1 MKPASQ
7 TRPDQTRPAYLTC
20 LHDLPT
26 CTYLPRLTC
35 LPSFFHLHAG
45 CSFDRSLERDCR
57 SVCPCCSPT
66 SNPSSRRPPLFR
78 TSSLPLPIL
87 PKHLRLTARS
97 ANLIDSRLRSLSLQH
112 NRAPST
118 DMFPDLS
125 GSSTPPFHNSN
136 LRRRRQARQD
146 VTFHYNGLFDC
157 PFSGFGDV
165 DGTLDLSMHRPRLP
179 SSGFHAIRVRRSEHR

>member
-1 MKPASQ
+1 M
-7 TRPDQTRPAYLTC
+7 TC
-20 LHDLPT
+20 LHEH
-26 CTYLPRLTC
+26 TC
-35 LPSFFHLHAG
+35 LALPVCLRSSIFTRDAPSTAVSSGTVGLSVPAALPLPIHPPVALLSFGHL
-45 CSFDRSLERDCR
+45 
-57 SVCPCCSPT
+57 P
-66 SNPSSRRPPLFR
+66 
-78 TSSLPLPIL
+78 LPLPIL

-112 NRAPST
+112 NRAPSA

-136 LRRRRQARQD
+136 LGRRRQARQD

-179 SSGFHAIRVRRSEHR
+179 SSGFHAIQARHSEHR

>member
-1 MKPASQ
+1 MFIPAS
-7 TRPDQTRPAYLTC
+7 PYLSAFV
-20 LHDLPT
+20 
-26 CTYLPRLTC
+26 
-35 LPSFFHLHAG
+35 LPSHAG

-57 SVCPCCSPT
+57 SVCPCCSST

-78 TSSLPLPIL
+78 TSSLPPLPIL

-179 SSGFHAIRVRRSEHR
+179 SSGFHAIRVRRSEHC